1 MKIIDRIHK
10 IFCNI
15 VSVFFTSRT
24 VRHVLSLN
32 RSEKKEF
39 LKRIIDE
46 NKKQNFH
53 DNNHYVQ
60 STKSTFR
67 LVQSYNQLPC
77 TLETRKK
84 RADLFEKNGFRD
96 KSILL
101 MGDDDH
107 VSVELAARNFKY
119 VTVLD
124 CDLQLLQELKVLTQ
138 DAKYQITFFHVDLY
152 EGLPKFLQNIFDVV
166 CFDPPQNYEDLNV
179 FLKCALKATKIEF
192 SNFYMMVNCNSL
204 GIKNIEKIFEVLK
217 KSGFV
222 NSKRIEFFNCYPLNK
237 GQSLLLTAMSY
248 FTHSFKERK
257 EGVHCRYYYTDCLE
271 FKAESIQKKNEDLF
285 EEKQI
290 ISPVVSHHISLPELP
305 IAIYNQYGLQ
315 NRKNP

>member
-1 MKIIDRIHK
+1 MKIIDQIHK
-10 IFCNI
+10 LICKI
-15 VSVFFTSRT
+15 VSIFFASRT

-32 RSEKKEF
+32 RTEKKEF
-39 LKRIIDE
+39 LRKIIEE

-53 DNNHYVQ
+53 ENTNLIQH
-60 STKSTFR
+60 TKSKFK

-77 TLETRKK
+77 TIETRKK
-84 RADLFEKNGFRD
+84 RADLFERNGFRD

-124 CDLQLLQELKVLTQ
+124 CDLRLLEELKVLTQ
-138 DAKYQITFFHVDLY
+138 DAKHQVTFFHVDLY
-152 EGLPKFLQNIFDVV
+152 DGLPKFLQHIFDVV

-179 FLKCALKATKIEF
+179 FLKCALKATKYEN

-204 GIKNIEKIFEVLK
+204 GNKNIEKIFEVLK
-217 KSGFV
+217 KSGFI
-222 NSKRIEFFNCYPLNK
+222 NSKRMDFFNCYPLNK
-237 GQSLLLTAMSY
+237 GQSLLLKVMSY

-257 EGVHCRYYYTDCLE
+257 EGIHCRYYYTDCLE
-271 FKAESIQKKNEDLF
+271 FKADTLQKSNHDLF
-285 EEKQI
+285 DEHQV
-290 ISPVVSHHISLPELP
+290 ISPVVSHINLPEIPL
-305 IAIYNQYGLQ
+305 AVYKQYGLQ